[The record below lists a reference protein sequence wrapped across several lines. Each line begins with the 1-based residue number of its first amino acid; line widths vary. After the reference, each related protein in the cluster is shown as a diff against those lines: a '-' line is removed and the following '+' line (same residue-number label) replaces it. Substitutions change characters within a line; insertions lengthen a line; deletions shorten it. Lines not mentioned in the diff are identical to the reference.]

1 MLDNLVP
8 FRSAQGATRPL
19 SIKGL
24 SKDEKEALEQ
34 FLQVLRKGTPE
45 KRAALRL
52 NVSAHFNTLPGGI
65 WAEQGKET

>member
-1 MLDNLVP
+1 MYNVIP
-8 FRSAQGATRPL
+8 FISIQCSQKPL
-19 SIKGL
+19 TIKGL
-24 SKDEKEALEQ
+24 SRDEKEALEQ